1 MRRDILVV
9 AHRGFS
15 GTHPENTLFAFRKA
29 LDIHADVIEFDVHLT
44 RDGHPVSEVDPKSRT
59 NGTRY

>member
-1 MRRDILVV
+1 
-9 AHRGFS
+9 
-15 GTHPENTLFAFRKA
+15 FAFRKA